1 MKNFDNT
8 NVNCKKNK
16 PSEGQYANC
25 FQIGQ
30 NEFEFVLDFGQS
42 YDENGKENY
51 HTRIICNPYYVSILL
66 KLLQSSVKKHEEMY
80 GQIEKN

>member
-16 PSEGQYANC
+16 PSEGQYVNC
-25 FQIGQ
+25 FRIGQ

-51 HTRIICNPYYVSILL
+51 HTRIICNSYYVSILL